1 MSKTREQ
8 RRREK
13 YEDDRKVVL
22 ILGSVVVSG
31 LIFMAVVM
39 RAFAQCAL

>member
-13 YEDDRKVVL
+13 YDDTRQVVL
-22 ILGSVVVSG
+22 MLGAVVVSV